1 MPATTR
7 YEQPVI
13 PGLEAFAP
21 PSDAGGAQRALVIAQ
36 GRARLSE
43 ELYQASGRSDR
54 AHPMHGIFTGLWDEV
69 CLKAGR
75 VLLEHALLHPEDV
88 QITGR
93 VTAAPPEATEPTQP
107 QCLPL
112 EQAIAIRE
120 QAHADAAE
128 SIRLQR
134 EADQLR
140 ASYFRGLAA
149 LGSGSESGLFAALG
163 ERATCAS

>member
-1 MPATTR
+1 MSDAAP

-21 PSDAGGAQRALVIAQ
+21 PPGMGRTQQALAIAQ

-54 AHPMHGIFTGLWDEV
+54 AHPMHGIFTGLWEEI

-75 VLLEHALLHPEDV
+75 VLLEHALLHPDEV

-93 VTAAPPEATEPTQP
+93 IGAAPSDPPERAEW
-107 QCLPL
+107 LPL

-134 EADQLR
+134 EADRLR

-149 LGSGSESGLFAALG
+149 LEPGPEGGLFAALG
-163 ERATCAS
+163 ERAACAS